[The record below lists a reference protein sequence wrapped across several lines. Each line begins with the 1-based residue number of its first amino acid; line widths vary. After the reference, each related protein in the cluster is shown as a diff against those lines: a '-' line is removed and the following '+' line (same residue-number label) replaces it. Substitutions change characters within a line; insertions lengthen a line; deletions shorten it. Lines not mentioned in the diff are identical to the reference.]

1 MSEYAKNVFG
11 IDAYNYD
18 LYVSATY
25 SKDGILIDRSSR
37 AVTSQSA
44 GWRCE
49 TKANVMGG
57 EIDKSKYTD
66 YEISYHILGAIS
78 RGHNE
83 NGTLR

>member
-18 LYVSATY
+18 LNVSATFN
-25 SKDGILIDRSSR
+25 KDGILIDRSSR
-37 AVTSQSA
+37 AATSQSA

-49 TKANVMGG
+49 TKANFMGG